1 MKIPLITLTLLAAC
15 ACSPSHETKAA
26 APAAKSTT
34 TQPEPPS
41 SLPQRDTQPAQSAAD
56 AADRAL
62 EEHIRQAL
70 AADSALETAVDELT
84 VTAKSGS
91 ITLRGTVASQAEKD
105 SILSKI
111 KALPGVVACDDQLEV
126 KM

>member
-1 MKIPLITLTLLAAC
+1 MKTPLITLTLLAAC
-15 ACSPSHETKAA
+15 ACAPSHETKAA

-34 TQPEPPS
+34 TQPQPPS
-41 SLPQRDTQPAQSAAD
+41 TLPQVDTQATQSASA

-62 EEHIRQAL
+62 EQHIRQAL
-70 AADSALETAVDELT
+70 TADSTLATATDALT
-84 VTAKSGS
+84 VTAHGGS
-91 ITLRGTVASQAEKD
+91 ITLRGSVASQAEKD
-105 SILSKI
+105 SILSKV